1 MCALNTELAYLQY
14 AWRGKGGKMWKIV
27 QLNFLY
33 FVVRLLNN
41 NIIYIHTITMQLRK
55 EKTRV

>member
-1 MCALNTELAYLQY
+1 MCALNTELAYWQY
-14 AWRGKGGKMWKIV
+14 AWKGKGGEMWKIG